1 VAAFELTYDYPKTS
15 PRQLF
20 TALADPKTIERIAP
34 FRTAV
39 TRIRPGRG
47 HVDGVGSVRRIR
59 PFFMP
64 SYDEEIVV
72 FEPDRRIEYVFVRG
86 GPIADHRGAY
96 VVDPAGAGSRFTFS
110 LRYRMTIP
118 LLSKPFDALLERA
131 NGAGF
136 DRLHALL
143 ER

>member
-1 VAAFELTYDYPKTS
+1 VAAFELTYAYPRT
-15 PRQLF
+15 PPAQLF
-20 TALADPKTIERIAP
+20 AALADPKTIERIAP
-34 FRTAV
+34 FRTKV
-39 TRIRPGRG
+39 TRVRPGRG

-96 VVDPAGAGSRFTFS
+96 VVEPAGVGSRFTFS
-110 LRYRMTIP
+110 LRYRLTIP
-118 LLSKPFDALLERA
+118 VVAKPFDALLERA
-131 NGAGF
+131 NAAGF
-136 DRLHALL
+136 ERLHALL
-143 ER
+143 EG